1 MLAQTWELDE
11 ESGKKWTITVR
22 DDVYWQHTGRK
33 LDAYDVEFTLDL
45 MKQLRQQNENA
56 QFCEGLGYLRHWSV
70 EDENTIKIYSF
81 EPFYGSIQAL
91 DFPIL
96 PRDVGYGLDIDAT
109 FPVGTGPYMVTSWYP
124 GEQVVLESNP
134 NWWQKQP
141 VIGKIVAKP
150 YDDNGL
156 AITALQLNQLD
167 VVQTDEIALLATDQ
181 ELNIF
186 SYEYT
191 TRYYEFMVPN
201 IRTLLLEDK
210 RVRQAIAHAL
220 DRDEIVS
227 NVYINHAI
235 PVDTPVPPTSFLY
248 SGRLLTYNND
258 VEEAKN
264 LLRLAGWKYLEDD
277 DPWLDVS
284 PDGWEMD
291 FTLTLLTNNDS
302 ENPHRAEAAKY
313 IAKQLEQV
321 GIKVEVKSEDWD
333 AYKNMVREGRFD
345 LLLGGWYLNDIPDL
359 RFAFKSGGSQN
370 LSGYMDAEMDELLQ
384 SVMEQSTREGLAGAF
399 EVVQQKII
407 EDLPIISLYFRTHT
421 LYTRRNI
428 EKVVQVTEENA
439 YSSIQYWKVK

>member
-1 MLAQTWELDE
+1 
-11 ESGKKWTITVR
+11 
-22 DDVYWQHTGRK
+22 
-33 LDAYDVEFTLDL
+33 